1 MKGVGTLLF
10 WICDPDGRSGTD
22 TGFLPPY
29 VPGFSHNDFQGWR
42 TSIADA
48 QFALGERNNPPDELH
63 SEMGAACVPA
73 CVKCKPSCLK
83 QAFQLVLS
91 TN

>member
-1 MKGVGTLLF
+1 MWAPCCFESVILTAGQVQTLDFSLHM
-10 WICDPDGRSGTD
+10 
-22 TGFLPPY
+22 FLDFP
-29 VPGFSHNDFQGWR
+29 HNDFQGWR